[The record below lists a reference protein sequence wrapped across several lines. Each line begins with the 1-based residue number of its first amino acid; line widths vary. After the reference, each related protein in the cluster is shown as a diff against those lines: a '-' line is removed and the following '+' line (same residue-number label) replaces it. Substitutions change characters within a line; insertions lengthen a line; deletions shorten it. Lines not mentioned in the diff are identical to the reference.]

1 MVGFD
6 YGRSMKRREF
16 LRSAV
21 GLAGS
26 LVPAMSNAS
35 KVPCPPELLVA
46 TGGGTAR
53 GVCGVAPGGSSTG
66 VPGWVAD
73 LPINSGWQ
81 PIAGGG
87 GWPGLEPWQRG
98 SRLIDV
104 APVPNPSYP
113 GYGGFDTIVRSWCG
127 GTVDP
132 GRREL
137 LLVLN
142 GGHSSSPNNA
152 SYALQL
158 NQAIPAW
165 KCLCD
170 PTPNDRFDMINPPSS
185 FSPSDVPAV
194 HLDGR
199 PRGSH
204 TAGNIQFAK
213 GRAWFVMQTSVSCG
227 AGTSAQGIVSFNRD
241 GIATLPGDFA
251 AYSVY
256 NPYSLH
262 GIAAATGGPSGY
274 IFGPSA
280 YDPVDGL
287 VWGYGQSRCWAVDVD
302 TGSIAI
308 PPTLTGRNFGSS
320 AFKGA
325 WAVCLPDR
333 RVNLVGLTRT
343 AGQVVY
349 VHDLTKPI
357 GPSAF
362 TLINTM
368 PTLDWDPDSYWVN
381 YAGPEIL
388 NDGLNNPP
396 YVLPGVNYS
405 RGSFAFGLG
414 AVYSGGLVYV
424 GPVPSRKTGTLG
436 GEVRVLDP
444 DSMTWTELSN
454 PGMRPVALAGDP
466 LGRCTQW
473 GNFQRFNIVQWGS
486 VRVLVH
492 AADTHGPTH
501 VWRIA

>member
-1 MVGFD
+1 
-6 YGRSMKRREF
+6 MKRREF

-21 GLAGS
+21 SVTGS
-26 LVPAMSNAS
+26 LIPALAAAS
-35 KVPCPPELLVA
+35 RVPCPPQSLVA
-46 TGGGTAR
+46 RGGSTAK
-53 GVCGVAPGGSSTG
+53 GACDVAPGGSNSS
-66 VPGWVAD
+66 VPRWVAD
-73 LPINSGWQ
+73 VPVSSGWQ
-81 PIAGGG
+81 PLAGGAE
-87 GWPGLEPWQRG
+87 WPGLKPWQRG

-104 APVPNPSYP
+104 APSPIPSYP
-113 GYGGFDTIVRSWCG
+113 GYGGFDTIIRSWCG

-132 GRREL
+132 ARKEV

-158 NQAIPAW
+158 SEAVPAW
-165 KCLCD
+165 KRLCD
-170 PTPNDRFDMINPPSS
+170 PTPNDRFDMTAPPGK

-204 TAGNIQFAK
+204 TAGNVQFAK
-213 GRAWFVMQTSVSCG
+213 GRAWFILQTSVSCG

-241 GIATLPGDFA
+241 AVATLPGDFA
-251 AYSVY
+251 PYSTY

-262 GIAAATGGPSGY
+262 GIAGATGGPSGY
-274 IFGPSA
+274 IFGSSA

-287 VWGYGQSRCWAVDVD
+287 VWGYGQSHCWALDVD

-308 PPTLTGRNFGSS
+308 PPTLTGRNFGSK

-343 AGQVVY
+343 AGQAVY

-357 GPSAF
+357 GAGAF
-362 TLINTM
+362 TLVNTT
-368 PTLDWDPDSYWVN
+368 PTLDWDPDSYWIN
-381 YAGPEIL
+381 YAAPTTP
-388 NDGLNNPP
+388 NDGLNNAP
-396 YVLPGVNYS
+396 YVLAGADYS
-405 RGSFAFGLG
+405 RGSFAYGLG
-414 AVYSGGLVYV
+414 AVYSGGRVYV
-424 GPVPSRKTGTLG
+424 GPVPCRRTGTLG

-444 DSMTWTELSN
+444 HSMTWTELSN
-454 PGMRPVALAGDP
+454 PGMRPVALAGEP
-466 LGRCTQW
+466 MSPGTQW
-473 GNFQRFNIVQWGS
+473 GNFQRFNIVEWGGI
-486 VRVLVH
+486 RVLVH